1 MLTGESLREKAQSY
15 LYGRSVLLLADK
27 MNNSR
32 THAEHRNLIIK
43 EGLNGV
49 KKGNRKIK
57 SGKKLVK
64 SQAPANTK
72 PPIKDVLKETLKM
85 LFIT

>member
-1 MLTGESLREKAQSY
+1 MLTGESLCDKAQSY
-15 LYGRSVLLLADK
+15 LYGRSVLLLVDK

-49 KKGNRKIK
+49 RKGNGKIK

-64 SQAPANTK
+64 SQAPANQNHPFK
-72 PPIKDVLKETLKM
+72 MFLKRH
-85 LFIT
+85 